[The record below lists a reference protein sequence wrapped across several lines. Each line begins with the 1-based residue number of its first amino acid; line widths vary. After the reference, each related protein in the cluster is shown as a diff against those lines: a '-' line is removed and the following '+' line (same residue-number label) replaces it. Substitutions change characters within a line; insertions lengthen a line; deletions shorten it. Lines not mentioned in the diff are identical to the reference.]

1 MESTFRLRFVIHAV
15 EADDTLQ
22 KYVKLRVRLRI
33 LRDLKEW
40 AEDIYNH
47 STLLRWMKSWNKKNL
62 LMTISSNVLIAPVSL
77 YT

>member
-1 MESTFRLRFVIHAV
+1 MEPTFRLRFVIHAV

-22 KYVKLRVRLRI
+22 KYMKLRVRLRI

-40 AEDIYNH
+40 AEDIY
-47 STLLRWMKSWNKKNL
+47 STLTKWMKLRDKDI

>member
-22 KYVKLRVRLRI
+22 KYMKFRVRLRI

-40 AEDIYNH
+40 AEDICSH
-47 STLLRWMKSWNKKNL
+47 STLPKWMKLRDKDI